1 MREYEYMEMFSSGSV
16 TKDFIITDG
25 TVSVENGE
33 LYYSNET
40 FTITN
45 SELVS
50 DSFLLKENLFSG
62 KDIEYGSCEAAEINF
77 TYHDRSLSIVGK
89 EINVYVYLERNVE
102 TLFQLGTYRVFQDTM
117 ASETT
122 ERHVIAYD
130 LMYDILSVNVANWYK
145 SILPNETASI
155 TVKNARENL
164 LNHLGI
170 SYVEKTLPN
179 DNVVLHKTIDAEVLL
194 ASDMLRAL
202 CQITA
207 SFGHFVCDLFD
218 FVTLS
223 RVGIESYPAED
234 RYPNELL
241 FPSEGYQK
249 IVYRSDY
256 KAPANYESYISSKI
270 TSVAVRQDNEDVGVT
285 VGTEGNPYNIVG
297 NFLLYGMDATTL
309 TGVAQNFFNAVKDI
323 EYRPYSVETY
333 GNPCISVGDT
343 VGIITSEEIIESYV
357 FSRTLRGIQA
367 LKDEY
372 SAGGSELRELA
383 NYSLNSQITQMNG
396 KYMKLNKSVEG
407 LEVVI
412 GDENAGL
419 VHEVNM
425 TAQGLSLKVSKSGIV
440 GDLDSAM
447 SGIDV
452 TANQISFNS
461 TGSIVI
467 DTQNFQLKAN
477 GDATFSGKVLNTG
490 TWGTAIHQTLI
501 DGGEITATIS
511 NLSSNVPFV
520 KVMPTNIYAGLDNAV
535 NFSVDAGGNVS
546 AKQLTVNGS
555 LSATSGSFSSS
566 LTVGTSPVLTS
577 GLLNSSFGIENTG
590 SGLAINAPGYSGYVH
605 VGYQSS
611 ALTLGSS
618 STTIRMGGKA
628 VSWKQLSAVSSSDY
642 VLVGS

>member
-33 LYYSNET
+33 LHYSNET

-164 LNHLGI
+164 LNHLGV

-179 DNVVLHKTIDAEVLL
+179 DNVLLHKTIDAEVLL

-256 KAPANYESYISSKI
+256 KAPANYESYISSKV
-270 TSVAVRQDNEDVGVT
+270 TSVAIRQDNEDVGVT

-309 TGVAQNFFNAVKDI
+309 TGVAQSFFNTVKDI

-452 TANQISFNS
+452 TANQIAFNS

-467 DTQNFQLKAN
+467 DTQNFKLTES
-477 GDATFSGKVLNTG
+477 GDATFSGKIGASGISSEALWQSETYYKTEVVGGQLKLFLKSGSGSYYDTVSLTPLRFLMSLNG
-490 TWGTAIHQTLI
+490 QSTLI
-501 DGGEITATIS
+501 DADSISTGQISASSIKIGG
-511 NLSSNVPFV
+511 
-520 KVMPTNIYAGLDNAV
+520 
-535 NFSVDAGGNVS
+535 S
-546 AKQLTVNGS
+546 A
-555 LSATSGSFSSS
+555 
-566 LTVGTSPVLTS
+566 VLTAS
-577 GLLNSSFGIENTG
+577 ALSSSFGIENTG
-590 SGLAINAPGYSGYVH
+590 SGLSINAPGYSGYVH

-611 ALTLGSS
+611 SVTIGSS
-618 STTIRMGGKA
+618 STTLRMLGHE
-628 VSWKQLSAVSSSDY
+628 LSFKTIKDESGNTIH
-642 VLVGS
+642 VLGY